1 MSNGLEVDEG
11 TKLSRARAEHIVG
24 ILSGAGVPQRSL
36 LPVVVK
42 PECEGDS
49 VDSIALRIFRMKSS
63 SHRLSE
69 EEAQEATIL
78 YRDVFDDADME
89 GDGVLSFEDFFTVKV
104 YALRGSSLIPYF
116 LYIRVQ
122 LTEDCETDGSAVMHF
137 CHAVYDKY
145 VSDS

>member
-1 MSNGLEVDEG
+1 MSNELKVDEG

-24 ILSGAGVPQRSL
+24 ILIGAGVPQRSL
-36 LPVVVK
+36 LPVVK
-42 PECEGDS
+42 PKCEGDS

-63 SHRLSE
+63 SHRQSDV
-69 EEAQEATIL
+69 EAQEAMFRI
-78 YRDVFDDADME
+78 VFDDADME

>member
-49 VDSIALRIFRMKSS
+49 VDSIALRIFRMKSN

-89 GDGVLSFEDFFTVKV
+89 GDGVLSHVDFFMVKV
-104 YALRGSSLIPYF
+104 HALRESFISYY
-116 LYIRVQ
+116 LYIGVQ
-122 LTEDCETDGSAVMHF
+122 LTEECETDGSDVQIF
-137 CHAVYDKY
+137 CTSVYDKY